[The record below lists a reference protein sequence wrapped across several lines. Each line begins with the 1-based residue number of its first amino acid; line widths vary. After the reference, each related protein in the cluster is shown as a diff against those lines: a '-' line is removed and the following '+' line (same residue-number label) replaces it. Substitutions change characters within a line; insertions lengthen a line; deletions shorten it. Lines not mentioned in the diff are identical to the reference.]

1 MWSLMNGSRTCLSG
15 WERSSRSCILCHA
28 ISLLD
33 KPASP
38 SRSGRCRALPS
49 RISGPTS
56 ESLHQ
61 LPSRAAC
68 TRRLLAAFY
77 CTCRLPLTSQSLP
90 AAQAGAEHSPQESL
104 HHLPRD
110 PRGFRDGVPLFP
122 SCPSTMPANEPISAW
137 TMSSTW

>member
-1 MWSLMNGSRTCLSG
+1 MVFDERISHLPEQLGEVKLKLGPLSCL
-15 WERSSRSCILCHA
+15 
-28 ISLLD
+28 SLLD

-56 ESLHQ
+56 KSLHQ
-61 LPSRAAC
+61 LPLHATC

-77 CTCRLPLTSQSLP
+77 CTHRLPLTSLSQLLKQVQSTLLKNLCTTFR
-90 AAQAGAEHSPQESL
+90 AIRG
-104 HHLPRD
+104 
-110 PRGFRDGVPLFP
+110 GFRDGVPLFP